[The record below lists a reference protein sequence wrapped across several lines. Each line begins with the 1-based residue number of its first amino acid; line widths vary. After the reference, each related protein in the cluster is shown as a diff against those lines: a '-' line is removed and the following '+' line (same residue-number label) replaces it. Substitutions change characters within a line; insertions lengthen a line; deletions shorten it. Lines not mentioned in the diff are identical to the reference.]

1 MISWCCKN
9 ICFVSKFFSRKPF
22 YNFFHFF
29 KKVSKNETRRL
40 RFIWTKKKIGCG
52 GKWRRRRLGKVGDDK
67 NDCLRWQHDWA
78 FLQFLKRE
86 GWSNQMQ
93 AYVGLLW
100 NRVFPKLLNW
110 DFEFRGLLLIKINN
124 WKLRRLNFCYSPC
137 FFFFAVLLS
146 PVLDGFEWLLSSNDT
161 VLAVIKSWQH
171 QLNPSGNYWERRES
185 NPGSWD
191 RKPVC

>member
-1 MISWCCKN
+1 MSIT
-9 ICFVSKFFSRKPF
+9 ICFLNLDSTEQENWFHWQPKPTKSHQGFRTKLEKHLGWFLGAVKIFVLFQSFYSRKPF

-137 FFFFAVLLS
+137 LFVHLWCRM
-146 PVLDGFEWLLSSNDT
+146 G
-161 VLAVIKSWQH
+161 
-171 QLNPSGNYWERRES
+171 
-185 NPGSWD
+185 
-191 RKPVC
+191 